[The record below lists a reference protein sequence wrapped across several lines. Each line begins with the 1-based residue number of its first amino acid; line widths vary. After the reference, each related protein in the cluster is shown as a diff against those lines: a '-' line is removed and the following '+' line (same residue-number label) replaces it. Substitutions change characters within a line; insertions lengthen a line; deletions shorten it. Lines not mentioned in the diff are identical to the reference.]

1 MALESKKNSTK
12 QRITMAKQQVKKKKD
27 VTLTGQVKKY
37 IKWFWIVFAS
47 GIAAVFLLFLLA
59 SWGFLGEMPSFEILE
74 NPQTNLASQVISS
87 DGKTLG
93 KYYWRD
99 NRTPVDYKELPKTLV
114 DALIAT
120 EDARFHDHSGID
132 ARGTLRAFAF
142 LGKRGG
148 ASTISQQLA
157 RQLFVGVRSRNIF
170 EAGIQKIKEWVIATR
185 LERQYTKE
193 EIIAMYF
200 NIYDFGNNADGIRS
214 AARIYFGK
222 EPKELKIEE
231 SAMLVGMF
239 KNSSYFNPR
248 RRPKIVKKRRD
259 VVFAQMY
266 KYDYITEKEKDSLQ
280 KLPFKINY
288 NPESHNAGL
297 GTYFREHLK
306 KFLKRWVKENPKED
320 GTKYNINLDG
330 LKIYTTIDSRMQK
343 YAEEAMEEHMK
354 KLQAE
359 FFHQNTKKRNKNAP
373 FARDVEQKSIDYA
386 ISRSIRQSERW
397 RKMKNNG
404 KSEDEILAS
413 FDKKIPMTLFSWKGE
428 KDTIMTPRDSII
440 YAKYFLRASFM
451 SMEPQTG
458 QVKAWVGGINHK
470 FFKYDMVQQG
480 KRQIGS
486 TFKPFVYATAIDQL
500 HLSPCDSMPNG
511 PFCIEK
517 GKYGLLEPWCPKNS
531 GGEYEGM
538 RTLKGALANSV
549 NTVTARLMD
558 KVGPTNVRELA
569 QRLGVQSE
577 IPEAPSIA
585 LGTPDIT
592 LYEMLGAYGTFVNK
606 GVYVKPV
613 VVTRIED
620 KNGTV
625 LYEFVPETKDVL
637 SEEVAYTVVN
647 LMEGVTQS
655 GSGKR
660 LRHKGA
666 RTAVYKEVVTGYP
679 YEFKNPI
686 AGKTGTTQNHS
697 DGWFIG
703 MVPNLVSGAW
713 VGGEDRQIRF
723 ASITYGQGASMALPI
738 WALFM
743 KKCYA
748 DKTLDVSK
756 DKFPEPEELT
766 INVDCSKVT
775 KSDDVI
781 NGQDQDNKDDSD
793 GIDF

>member
-1 MALESKKNSTK
+1 
-12 QRITMAKQQVKKKKD
+12 MAKKQVKKKQETPASFK
-27 VTLTGQVKKY
+27 TF
-37 IKWFWIVFAS
+37 IKWFWRVFVG
-47 GIAAVFLLFLLA
+47 GIASVILLFLLA
-59 SWGFLGEMPSFEILE
+59 SWGALGKMPSFEFLE
-74 NPQTNLASQVISS
+74 NPQTNLASQVISA

-93 KYYWRD
+93 KYYLKD
-99 NRTPVDYKELPKTLV
+99 NRTPVDYKDLPKDLV
-114 DALIAT
+114 NALIAT

-132 ARGTLRAFAF
+132 VRGTVRAFAF
-142 LGKRGG
+142 LGSKGG

-157 RQLFVGVRSRNIF
+157 RQLFVGEGSKNLPERL
-170 EAGIQKIKEWVIATR
+170 IQKIKEWVIATR

-222 EPKELKIEE
+222 EPQELQIEE

-239 KNSSYFNPR
+239 KNSSLFNPR
-248 RRPKIVKKRRD
+248 RRPERVKTRRN
-259 VVFAQMY
+259 VVLAQMY
-266 KYDYITEKEKDSLQ
+266 KYDYITKEVKDSLQ
-280 KLPFKINY
+280 KLPLTIDY
-288 NPESHNAGL
+288 NPESHNEGI

-306 KFLKRWVKENPKED
+306 GFLKKWTAENPKEN
-320 GTKYNINLDG
+320 GEKYDIYLDG
-330 LKIYTTIDSRMQK
+330 LKIYTTIDSRMQE

-359 FFHQNTKKRNKNAP
+359 FYHQNTKKRNKNAP
-373 FARDVEQKSIDYA
+373 FAKDVEQSTIDFVMNKA
-386 ISRSIRQSERW
+386 IENSERW
-397 RKMKNNG
+397 KIMKKEG
-404 KSEDEILAS
+404 KTEKEILAS
-413 FDKKIPMTLFSWKGE
+413 FDKKTPMTVFSWKG
-428 KDTIMTPRDSII
+428 KNNRIDTIMTPRDSIL
-440 YAKYFLRASFM
+440 YSKFFLRASFM
-451 SMEPQTG
+451 SLEPQSG
-458 QVKAWVGGINHK
+458 QVKAWVGGFNYRN
-470 FFKYDMVQQG
+470 FKYDMVKQG

-511 PFCIEK
+511 PFCIET
-517 GKYGLLEPWCPKNS
+517 GKYGLQEPWCPKNS
-531 GGEYEGM
+531 DGKYEGM

-558 KVGPTNVRELA
+558 KVGPANVRSLA
-569 QRLGVQSE
+569 QRLGVESE
-577 IPEAPSIA
+577 IEEVPSIA
-585 LGTPDIT
+585 LGTPDIS
-592 LYEMLGAYGTFVNK
+592 LYEMLGAYGTFANK

-613 VVTRIED
+613 IVTRIED
-620 KNGTV
+620 KNGTI

-655 GSGKR
+655 GSGRR

-666 RTAVYKEVVTGYP
+666 NKWNKMYDEIITGYP

-686 AGKTGTTQNHS
+686 AGKTGTTQNNS

-703 MVPNLVSGAW
+703 MVPNLISGAW

-723 ASITYGQGASMALPI
+723 ARTKYGQGASMALPI

-748 DKTLDVSK
+748 DKSLSVSDGRFEK
-756 DKFPEPEELT
+756 PEEEMT
-766 INVDCSKVT
+766 INIDCSKT
-775 KSDDVI
+775 TSTTEEN
-781 NGQDQDNKDDSD
+781 NGKDPDED
-793 GIDF
+793 KLEGIDF